1 MTRKPKHAIGKEQSL
16 HQMVLGKLD
25 ENEEKWIWILIL
37 YHSQELTSN
46 GSKSLKHKIW
56 CYETPRIK
64 PREVPC
70 LGNNSF
76 GYDTKSTNKN

>member
-1 MTRKPKHAIGKEQSL
+1 MDQ
-16 HQMVLGKLD
+16 
-25 ENEEKWIWILIL
+25 
-37 YHSQELTSN
+37 
-46 GSKSLKHKIW
+46 SLKHKIW

-76 GYDTKSTNKN
+76 GYDTKSTGDKSKN

>member
-1 MTRKPKHAIGKEQSL
+1 MDQ
-16 HQMVLGKLD
+16 
-25 ENEEKWIWILIL
+25 
-37 YHSQELTSN
+37 
-46 GSKSLKHKIW
+46 SLKHKIW

-76 GYDTKSTNKN
+76 GYDTKSTNKNQSQQVGLHLT